1 MGRTKFCQTTFRALQ
16 ELSGFPA
23 LDILYKISVSLAI
36 TSASAERATSRV
48 RLIKNRLRTSM
59 LDDWFSSL
67 LILASEKD
75 ILENIPVDKI
85 IDRFAATSKP
95 LQKLLIK

>member
-1 MGRTKFCQTTFRALQ
+1 
-16 ELSGFPA
+16 
-23 LDILYKISVSLAI
+23 
-36 TSASAERATSRV
+36 
-48 RLIKNRLRTSM
+48 M

-95 LQKLLIK
+95 LKIYSFK